1 MHCLAPLYLVNKA
14 IPNTKYRPIKVSY
27 QFNVLEMFNV
37 CKMHKCE
44 KFDTLLIT
52 QSTSES
58 GNLQQKPLK
67 ILAKIWLPTWQ
78 LSNFAR
84 AVIKMVFS
92 CNYRIYLAVIL
103 CRYFLFGAESPVRL
117 SENCRGGPFSALEWC
132 FENMR

>member
-1 MHCLAPLYLVNKA
+1 MSNGCIALAPLYLLNKA

-58 GNLQQKPLK
+58 GNLQQKPFK
-67 ILAKIWLPTWQ
+67 ILAK
-78 LSNFAR
+78 
-84 AVIKMVFS
+84 
-92 CNYRIYLAVIL
+92 
-103 CRYFLFGAESPVRL
+103 
-117 SENCRGGPFSALEWC
+117 
-132 FENMR
+132 